1 MFHARKH
8 QRDMPLWT
16 CLYVLKG
23 GGILMAMMM
32 SRKALEEYGLVN
44 LGNIHWNLSPPELV
58 EHALARREGK
68 LASNGAF
75 AATTGSYTGRTPKDK
90 FIVSNEEIAAKIW
103 WGEINHPMTR
113 ENFDAVRS
121 SLSAYLQGR
130 DVFVLDAAGGADP
143 DYRMPIQVITEFAW
157 HNLFARQLF
166 LRSNESDL
174 ANERPGF
181 TILCVPN
188 FHTDPRVHGTRSA
201 AAIIIDFEERLVL
214 ICGTQYAGE
223 MKKSVFTILNFILP
237 AEGVLPMHCSANVG
251 PGGDVA
257 LFFGLSGTGKTS
269 LSADPSRHLIGDDE
283 HGWGDNGIFNFEGG
297 CYAKCINL
305 SQKFEPQIWN
315 AIRFGSVYE
324 NVVLRK
330 HTREPDYSD
339 DALTENTRA
348 AYPVD
353 FIDNVIES
361 GRGGH
366 PRAVVFLSADSFGV
380 LPPISA
386 LTTEQA
392 MYYFLSGY
400 TSKLAGTE
408 AGVTTPQATF
418 SSCFG
423 AAFLP
428 LRPGEY
434 ADLLRERIVKYKVR
448 CYLINTGWTGGPF
461 GIGERININ
470 YTRAMVRAAISGAL
484 DGVEMVT
491 DPIFGLRSP
500 TSCPDVPEDVLLPR
514 NTWGDKEAYDLQAA
528 DLATRFKKN
537 FQQFTL
543 SSVEVRNAG
552 PR

>member
-1 MFHARKH
+1 
-8 QRDMPLWT
+8 
-16 CLYVLKG
+16 
-23 GGILMAMMM
+23 MAIMM
-32 SRKALEEYGLVN
+32 SRKALEDYGLVN
-44 LGNIHWNLSPPELV
+44 LGNINWNLSPPALV
-58 EHALARREGK
+58 EHALARREGE

-75 AATTGSYTGRTPKDK
+75 AATTGSHTGRSPKDK
-90 FIVSNEEIAAKIW
+90 FIVSSEENAARIW
-103 WGEINHPMTR
+103 WGEYNHPMSQ

-130 DVFVLDAAGGADP
+130 DVYVLDAAAGADP
-143 DYRMPIQVITEFAW
+143 DYRMPIQVITELAW

-166 LRSNESDL
+166 LRSKESDL
-174 ANERPGF
+174 TSGHPGF

-201 AAIIIDFEERLVL
+201 AAIIIDFDERLVL

-223 MKKSVFTILNFILP
+223 MKKSIFTVLNFILP
-237 AEGVLPMHCSANVG
+237 AQGVLPMHCSANVG
-251 PGGDVA
+251 PRGNVA

-269 LSADPSRHLIGDDE
+269 LSADPGRRLIGDDE
-283 HGWGDNGIFNFEGG
+283 HGWGENGIFNFEGG

-305 SQKFEPQIWN
+305 SQKYEPQIWN
-315 AIRFGSVYE
+315 AIRFGAVYE
-324 NVVLRK
+324 NVVLK
-330 HTREPDYSD
+330 KGTREPDYSD
-339 DALTENTRA
+339 DSLTENTRA

-353 FIDNVIES
+353 YIDNVIES
-361 GRGGH
+361 GVGGH
-366 PRAVVFLSADSFGV
+366 PKAVIFLSADSFGV
-380 LPPISA
+380 LPPISL

-428 LRPGEY
+428 LQPIEY
-434 ADLLRERIVKYKVR
+434 ANLLRERIEKYKVR

-461 GIGERININ
+461 GVGERININ
-470 YTRAMVRAAISGAL
+470 YTRSMVRAAIGGDL
-484 DGVEMVT
+484 DSVEMVT
-491 DPIFGLRSP
+491 DPIFGLRMP
-500 TSCPDVPEDVLLPR
+500 TLCPDVPAVVLIPR
-514 NTWGDKEAYDLQAA
+514 NTWQDKEAYNMQAA
-528 DLATRFKKN
+528 DLAARFKKN
-537 FQQFTL
+537 FQQFAL
-543 SSVEVRNAG
+543 PDDEVRNAG

>member
-1 MFHARKH
+1 M
-8 QRDMPLWT
+8 T
-16 CLYVLKG
+16 
-23 GGILMAMMM
+23 MMM

-44 LGNIHWNLSPPELV
+44 LGNIHWNLSSPELV

-75 AATTGSYTGRTPKDK
+75 AAATGSYTGRTPKDK
-90 FIVSNEEIAAKIW
+90 FIVSNKEIAAKIW

-113 ENFDAVRS
+113 EQFDAVRS

-130 DVFVLDAAGGADP
+130 DVFVLDAAAGADP

-174 ANERPGF
+174 TNSRPGF

-251 PGGDVA
+251 PNGDVA

-269 LSADPSRHLIGDDE
+269 LSADPSRRLIGDDE
-283 HGWGDNGIFNFEGG
+283 HGWGDNGVFNFEGG

-305 SQKFEPQIWN
+305 SRKYEPQIWN
-315 AIRFGSVYE
+315 AIRFGSVCE

-330 HTREPDYSD
+330 GTREPDYSD
-339 DALTENTRA
+339 DSLTENTRV
-348 AYPVD
+348 AYPVE

-366 PRAVVFLSADSFGV
+366 PRAVIFLSADSFGV

-386 LTTEQA
+386 LTMEQA

-428 LRPGEY
+428 LQPSEY
-434 ADLLRERIVKYKVR
+434 ANLLRERIEKYNVR
-448 CYLINTGWTGGPF
+448 CYLINTGWTGGPY

-470 YTRAMVRAAISGAL
+470 YTRAMVRAAIGRSL
-484 DGVEMVT
+484 ESVEKVE

-500 TSCPDVPEDVLLPR
+500 TSCPDVPSELLIPR
-514 NTWGDKEAYDLQAA
+514 NTWKDKEAYDLQAV

-543 SSVEVRNAG
+543 PNDEVMKAG